1 MGTSLRWLRAR
12 FVLQSGVSL
21 VELTVALS
29 LFAVVAVGAF
39 SALSVFDQTKQRQIS
54 QKNTTE
60 NQRRDFLQAYN
71 RILQFEDPTP
81 LGDFGLAFY
90 AVPTSLTTTETC
102 RIHNVLDS
110 GKRLAFHSSTYQ
122 DIEGTDGCPSEM
134 ILNGAFNLSNNGE
147 RPLFFGV
154 KGTGQICEGAFKDA
168 TNFVNAATPK
178 VLTLRDSQ
186 CLRFPDGRLASS
198 ADSIVFPEYLVYDQP
213 SGSALGTDMEV
224 NSAIFFP
231 FDRLT
236 EPTLAQCAVTANVEF
251 PITGYDIDGD
261 PGHGPSD
268 RTSHATVTI
277 SGGFIADEDR
287 LYIRNATED
296 GNFSSATNSVGDIVH
311 TYSNISKAVVET
323 FPAGVTLTSAT
334 YNAAQGFMLLS
345 ASASIDVDIWE
356 QVFDEIIYVNIDN
369 ADMDPTT
376 IYTPIDKQ
384 IVFSLGRYPARKVDG
399 DYHFYHFE
407 DCAAANCKT
416 WVQAFDE
423 AKSTAK
429 RHLGLNG
436 YLATITSDEE
446 NTFVS
451 DRARSQNGA
460 NVTWAAGWL
469 GATGFLSNT
478 KSNSLCPDVT
488 TRGVDHWYWV
498 SGKDGAE
505 KCTRFWTGK
514 QGGGQAIGVDGQP
527 IASSIIDPNS
537 TTAWNCDNANG
548 PNDGNILRR
557 RSDNQ
562 SLMESWWFDDRKGR
576 DNSSIRYANW
586 SAGST
591 ASTTCKFVDNT
602 IGEPNGCCQKN
613 NIGEHYLQMT
623 GLPSGQRL
631 WNDLHGTFY
640 DGYQPGSWYEV
651 RGYFIEWDT
660 SKADPDAV
668 LARDARLNTR
678 RHRELCRPPQ
688 LPAE

>member
-1 MGTSLRWLRAR
+1 
-12 FVLQSGVSL
+12 
-21 VELTVALS
+21 
-29 LFAVVAVGAF
+29 
-39 SALSVFDQTKQRQIS
+39 
-54 QKNTTE
+54 
-60 NQRRDFLQAYN
+60 
-71 RILQFEDPTP
+71 
-81 LGDFGLAFY
+81 
-90 AVPTSLTTTETC
+90 
-102 RIHNVLDS
+102 
-110 GKRLAFHSSTYQ
+110 
-122 DIEGTDGCPSEM
+122 
-134 ILNGAFNLSNNGE
+134 
-147 RPLFFGV
+147 
-154 KGTGQICEGAFKDA
+154 
-168 TNFVNAATPK
+168 
-178 VLTLRDSQ
+178 
-186 CLRFPDGRLASS
+186 
-198 ADSIVFPEYLVYDQP
+198 
-213 SGSALGTDMEV
+213 MEV

-231 FDRLT
+231 LIGSLNQPWRNALSQ
-236 EPTLAQCAVTANVEF
+236 PMWNF
-251 PITGYDIDGD
+251 PITGYDVDGD

-277 SGGFIADEDR
+277 SGGFMADEDR

-469 GATGFLSNT
+469 GATGFI
-478 KSNSLCPDVT
+478 K
-488 TRGVDHWYWV
+488 H
-498 SGKDGAE
+498 
-505 KCTRFWTGK
+505 
-514 QGGGQAIGVDGQP
+514 Q
-527 IASSIIDPNS
+527 
-537 TTAWNCDNANG
+537 
-548 PNDGNILRR
+548 
-557 RSDNQ
+557 
-562 SLMESWWFDDRKGR
+562 
-576 DNSSIRYANW
+576 IR
-586 SAGST
+586 
-591 ASTTCKFVDNT
+591 
-602 IGEPNGCCQKN
+602 
-613 NIGEHYLQMT
+613 
-623 GLPSGQRL
+623 
-631 WNDLHGTFY
+631 
-640 DGYQPGSWYEV
+640 
-651 RGYFIEWDT
+651 
-660 SKADPDAV
+660 
-668 LARDARLNTR
+668 
-678 RHRELCRPPQ
+678 
-688 LPAE
+688 